1 MHILT
6 QRIQSAK
13 SAGRLAL
20 IPFVTAGFPGR
31 DQFSAV
37 LDDLEKGGAD
47 IIEVGVPFSDP
58 VADGPVVEEASRQ
71 VLEQGVTLKW
81 ILDTLLIRAA
91 GRKAKGQ
98 QAPKAGLV
106 LMGYYNPFLQYG
118 LAQLIEDALQA
129 GVDGFI
135 VPDLP
140 LEEATEFRELLQGA
154 GMALIPLV
162 GTNTTE
168 ERMREYAAVSSGYV
182 YVVSVLGT
190 TGVRNAFP
198 PELEDTL
205 ARAKRAFGG
214 AHALPIALGF
224 GLSKP
229 EQLQDIKNKPDGVV
243 FGSALLRHLEQGGN
257 ASDFL
262 KVWQ

>member
-1 MHILT
+1 MHKLT
-6 QRIQSAK
+6 QRIQNAK
-13 SAGRLAL
+13 AAGRLAL
-20 IPFVTAGFPGR
+20 IPFVTAGFPNR
-31 DQFSAV
+31 SQFSSI

-47 IIEVGVPFSDP
+47 VIEVGVPFSDP

-71 VLEQGVTLKW
+71 ALEQGVTLKW
-81 ILDTLLIRAA
+81 ILDSLIQRAEE
-91 GRKAKGQ
+91 RKAQGNQ
-98 QAPKAGLV
+98 EAKAGLV

-118 LAQLIEDALQA
+118 LAPLIEDALQA

-140 LEEATEFRELLQGA
+140 LEEATEFRTLLQAA

-162 GTNTTE
+162 GSNTTE
-168 ERMREYAAVSSGYV
+168 ERMREYAAVSKGYV

-190 TGVRNAFP
+190 TGERNTFP

-205 ARAKRAFGG
+205 DRAKRAFGG
-214 AHALPIALGF
+214 EHPLPIALGF

-229 EQLQDIKNKPDGVV
+229 EQLKDIKNKPDGVV
-243 FGSALLRHLEQGGN
+243 FGSALLRHLEQGGK

-262 KVWQ
+262 KIWQ